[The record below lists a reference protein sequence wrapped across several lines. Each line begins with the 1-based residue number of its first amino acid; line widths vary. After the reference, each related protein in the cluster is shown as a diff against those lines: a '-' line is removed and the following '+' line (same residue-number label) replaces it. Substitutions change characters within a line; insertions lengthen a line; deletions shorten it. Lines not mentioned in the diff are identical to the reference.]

1 MNDPS
6 TMRKSTRK
14 RSMTGRAMS
23 RPEKTKHS
31 RRGTSL
37 IEMLAVIGI
46 IGALMPVLFTLM
58 ITMLKAQ
65 AGQTDRLMTMVNL
78 RRLSSDFRRDV
89 WSADGIELAAR
100 KDIPQASDAPQE
112 VLPVLR
118 LITLSNSKEETIR
131 EVRYLIEQRPYEV
144 VLIRRD
150 PGGLADEKY
159 IFPAG
164 NARWVV
170 PPAVEGAAS
179 TQAMIELDVI
189 APVIAPLKHQMGTA
203 GMGSS
208 QRLILSATSRQ
219 SRLSRL
225 TYRSTDNSPSLP
237 ADATAPDN
245 PATSDS
251 PEGGRP

>member
-1 MNDPS
+1 
-6 TMRKSTRK
+6 
-14 RSMTGRAMS
+14 MS
-23 RPEKTKHS
+23 RSAQTKHP

-100 KDIPQASDAPQE
+100 KDIPPAGDRPQE
-112 VLPVLR
+112 VPPVLR
-118 LITLSNSKEETIR
+118 LITSNNSPVGSTR
-131 EVRYLIEQRPYEV
+131 EVRYLIEQRPHEV

-150 PGGLADEKY
+150 PGGMADEKY

-164 NARWVV
+164 SARWVV
-170 PPAVEGAAS
+170 PPAVEGATS

-189 APVIAPLKHQMGTA
+189 APVIAPLKHQMSIA
-203 GMGSS
+203 GMESS
-208 QRLILSATSRQ
+208 QRLVLSATSRQ
-219 SRLSRL
+219 SRLSRP

-245 PATSDS
+245 PATTDS